1 MDIPWV
7 ELIVAL
13 LKCVFSLA
21 FVMQVV
27 PILIWAERKVSAYIQ
42 DRTGP
47 NRAHIGGIRAAGLV
61 HTLVDVVKL
70 VVKEDIIPSHVEKR
84 YWFAAPVVA
93 MSVALTTFTVVPWG
107 DALTLPASVTALWG
121 GEGPL
126 SVPLQ
131 VAQINGG
138 MLFILAI
145 GSLGVYG
152 VMLAGWASNN
162 KFSLL
167 GGLRASAQMVS
178 YELAMGLAVV
188 TMFMLYGTARLDEI
202 AAQQAGPIWNWGLF
216 GVLDADGFDPL
227 LLVGWIVGGMAF
239 LLFWTSVFAETNRM
253 PFDLPE
259 GEAELVAGYHIEYS
273 SLRFALFFMAEYAHM
288 VVGSAVTATL
298 FFGGYNIPFLD
309 GQAIREH
316 TDIILSVLGFG
327 GVPASIVFAAIAW
340 RRRNRPFYKALPA
353 DDIRHRE
360 PKFWVAVWGLSTLAA
375 LGLGVVGLTGL
386 VGGTDLGPELVAFAL
401 QTGSLFLKVLFG
413 TFFMIWIRW
422 TIPRFRYDQ
431 LMDLGWRTMLPVAIG
446 TVMLA
451 GVWVIVR
458 EAVQAA

>member
-1 MDIPWV
+1 MESHWTEI
-7 ELIVAL
+7 IVAL

-21 FVMQVV
+21 FVMQIV
-27 PILIWAERKVSAYIQ
+27 PVLIWGERKFSAYIQ
-42 DRTGP
+42 DRPGP
-47 NRAHIGGIRAAGLV
+47 NRAHIMGIRAGGLV

-70 VVKEDIIPSHVEKR
+70 VVKEDIIPDHVEKKF
-84 YWFAAPVVA
+84 WFAAPVIA
-93 MSVALTTFTVVPWG
+93 MSCALTTFTVVPWG
-107 DALTLPASVTALWG
+107 DRFVVPATITAWWG

-131 VAQINGG
+131 VATINSG

-145 GSLGVYG
+145 GSLSVYG

-178 YELAMGLAVV
+178 YELAMGLSVA
-188 TMFMLYGTARLDEI
+188 TMFMLYGTTQLDQVV
-202 AAQQAGPIWNWGLF
+202 AQQAGPIWNWGLF

-227 LLVGWIVGGMAF
+227 LFIGWIVGGLAF
-239 LLFWTSVFAETNRM
+239 IMFWTSVFAETNRM

-288 VVGSAVTATL
+288 IVGSAVTATL
-298 FFGGYNIPFLD
+298 FFGGYNIPFLPGD
-309 GQAIREH
+309 SIRAH
-316 TDIILSVLGFG
+316 ADTIVTVLGFG
-327 GVPASIVFAAIAW
+327 AVPVMLVLAVVAW
-340 RRRNRPFYKALPA
+340 NRRNRPFYQSIPA

-360 PKFWVAVWGLSTLAA
+360 PRFFAMVWTMMALVH
-375 LGLGVVGLTGL
+375 LGLGLAGLAGA
-386 VGGTDLGPELVAFAL
+386 VGGTEIGPEILAFAL
-401 QTGSLFLKVLFG
+401 QTSALIAKVLIG

-431 LMDLGWRTMLPVAIG
+431 LMDLGWKAMLPLALGNVF
-446 TVMLA
+446 LA
-451 GVWVIVR
+451 GIWVIFR
-458 EAVQAA
+458 QAVQA